1 MDNALATIYCPEC
14 GSPNLEA
21 NVVCQN
27 CEAPLPKRYL
37 WAVGDT
43 LEAFDVNHLLGDR
56 YLVRGKHLLLDIQPG
71 QPAPELEST
80 NLLYRPYLKLF
91 SHRLHIPQAFGALT
105 VVTGSEDAPDLSE
118 ILLLEQGPITLI
130 DMESQLTVAELPF
143 IQSGLRSAVPFLRA
157 WQKAGVV
164 RRLLWLWQLIS
175 LWGPFQEEDVAASL
189 LIPENLRVEGPILR
203 LLQLETG
210 KAVTLEELGTFCR
223 DRLGFSDIE
232 ASLDQRFQ
240 ELCQALIDRK
250 DRDLTAIVQSV
261 EDWLTTAIT
270 NHGYTY
276 EFDLANR
283 SDQGPSRKRNEDN
296 CYPESGTNL
305 TKETELLTVV
315 CDGVGGHA
323 GGDVAS
329 SLAIATLTAALPQ
342 LKDIRESPAVIK
354 ELTRL
359 VRQANDAISERND
372 QEQRQDRQ
380 RMGTTLV
387 AALLRQHQLFLA
399 HIGDSRAYWI
409 TRYGCYQVTL
419 DDDVASRE
427 VRLGMD
433 GYHQSLVHPYSGSLI
448 QALGMGASQHLHP
461 NVHPFFLD
469 EDCLLLLCSDGLSDY
484 DRVEHYWPA
493 YLLPILDQQI
503 DVATTGDRLIEL
515 ANKLNG
521 HDNVTLSLIHCRV
534 QPGEADRVEPNY
546 AELLRPNRDSG
557 THVLNSDIDDVD
569 DLDIPLPEETVLP
582 DLSVSPTPSSRR
594 QHWVVFILVTLVVG
608 GLAAFATMMILSNRW
623 LQNPRTPLDPGPT
636 PPTPFPLLDP
646 SPDLP
651 PEMLPTPGM
660 TPTPEE
666 AIPSPT
672 IAPDNIPT
680 NIPNTNIPR
689 NNGETNSETP

>member
-43 LEAFDVNHLLGDR
+43 LKEFAVNHLLGDR
-56 YLVRGKHLLLDIQPG
+56 YLVRGPHLLLDIQPG

-105 VVTGSEDAPDLSE
+105 VVTGSEDAPDLAD
-118 ILLLEQGPITLI
+118 ILLLEQGPMTLI
-130 DMESQLTVAELPF
+130 DMDSALTVAELPL

-175 LWGPFQEEDVAASL
+175 LWVPLQEEDVAASL
-189 LIPENLRVEGPILR
+189 LIPQNLRVEGPILR
-203 LLQLETG
+203 LLQLEAG
-210 KAVTLEELGTFCR
+210 KPATLADLGTFCR

-240 ELCQALIDRK
+240 ELCQTLMDHSEIDHG

-305 TKETELLTVV
+305 TNETELLTVV

-342 LKDIRESPAVIK
+342 LKDIRESSEVIK

-359 VRQANDAISERND
+359 VREANDAISERND

-419 DDDVASRE
+419 DDNVASRE

-484 DRVEHYWPA
+484 DRVEHYWPS
-493 YLLPILDQQI
+493 YLLPILEQQI
-503 DVATTGDRLIEL
+503 DVATVGDRLIDL

-534 QPGEADRVEPNY
+534 QPGEADRAEPNY

-557 THVLNSDIDDVD
+557 THVLNSDIDNLED
-569 DLDIPLPEETVLP
+569 DLD
-582 DLSVSPTPSSRR
+582 SPPPAATPKSATSSRR
-594 QHWVVFILVTLVVG
+594 QHWFLFIVITLIVG

-623 LQNPRTPLDPGPT
+623 LTNPQTPLDTGPSS
-636 PPTPFPLLDP
+636 PTPFPLFDP

-651 PEMLPTPGM
+651 TEMVPTQTIEATPEGATPGQVPAN
-660 TPTPEE
+660 TS
-666 AIPSPT
+666 PS
-672 IAPDNIPT
+672 
-680 NIPNTNIPR
+680 
-689 NNGETNSETP
+689 NNGETNPQTP

>member
-37 WAVGDT
+37 WAVGDL
-43 LEAFDVNHLLGDR
+43 LERFDVNHLLSDR
-56 YLVRGKHLLLDIQPG
+56 YLVRGKNLLLDIQPG
-71 QPAPELEST
+71 QPAPALEST

-91 SHRLHIPQAFGALT
+91 SHRLHVPQAFGALT
-105 VVTGSEDAPDLSE
+105 VTAGTEEAPELVD
-118 ILLLEQGPITLI
+118 ILLLEQGPVTLM
-130 DMESQLTVAELPF
+130 DLHADLTVAELPL

-175 LWGPFQEEDVAASL
+175 LWGPLQEEEVAASL
-189 LIPENLRVEGPILR
+189 LMPENLRVEGPILR
-203 LLQLETG
+203 LIQLEPA
-210 KAVTLEELGTFCR
+210 KPASLADLGIFCR
-223 DRLGFSDIE
+223 DRLGFLDIE

-240 ELCQALIDRK
+240 ELCEELIHPS
-250 DRDLTAIVQSV
+250 DRDLGSIVQSV
-261 EDWLTTAIT
+261 ADWLTTAIS

-276 EFDLANR
+276 AFDLANR

-296 CYPESGTNL
+296 CYPGSGTNL
-305 TKETELLTVV
+305 SEETELLTVV

-329 SLAIATLTAALPQ
+329 GLAISTLTAALPH
-342 LKDIRESPAVIK
+342 LKEIRESSAVIN
-354 ELTRL
+354 ELARL

-387 AALLRQHQLFLA
+387 SALIRQHQLFLA

-409 TRYGCYQVTL
+409 TRYGCYQLTL

-448 QALGMGASQHLHP
+448 QALGMGTSQHLHP
-461 NVHPFFLD
+461 NVQPFFLD

-484 DRVEHYWPA
+484 DRVEDYWPS
-493 YLLPILDQQI
+493 YLLPILDQHL
-503 DVATTGDRLIEL
+503 DVATASDRLINL

-534 QPGEADRVEPNY
+534 QPGEAGKIEPNY
-546 AELLRPNRDSG
+546 AELLRPSRDSG
-557 THVLNSDIDDVD
+557 TSILNSEAEYTASENLSPFAYAAD
-569 DLDIPLPEETVLP
+569 P
-582 DLSVSPTPSSRR
+582 DAPDSMARAKRTTPPARHT
-594 QHWVVFILVTLVVG
+594 HWLVFILITLLVG

-623 LQNPRTPLDPGPT
+623 LNNPQTPLDS
-636 PPTPFPLLDP
+636 PPP
-646 SPDLP
+646 S
-651 PEMLPTPGM
+651 
-660 TPTPEE
+660 
-666 AIPSPT
+666 PSPT
-672 IAPDNIPT
+672 PLLNDLDPNPDPPTEILPNESPNAPANDMTIQTTPANA
-680 NIPNTNIPR
+680 NR
-689 NNGETNSETP
+689 NEDIDFVAP